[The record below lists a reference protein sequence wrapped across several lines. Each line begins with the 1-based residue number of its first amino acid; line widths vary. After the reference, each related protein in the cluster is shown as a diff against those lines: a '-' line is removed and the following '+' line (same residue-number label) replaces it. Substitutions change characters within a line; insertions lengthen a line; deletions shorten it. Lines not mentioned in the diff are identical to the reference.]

1 MHKVA
6 IIGLGHVGAT
16 VAYTLF
22 THGTAGE
29 LLLFDHKADKIESE
43 YRDLHDAIA
52 RDHFTVQVKKAN
64 WENEDDWAKLK
75 DFDIIVSAFGDIG
88 ATARTGSRQAELEE
102 NTVGVREISAKI
114 KKSGFNGI
122 LLNITNPCDV
132 IVDLYAKY
140 TGLPKKHILG
150 TGTYLDTSRMKRFV
164 GEKLNIDPHN
174 VHGYVIAEHGSNQ
187 FTAWPT
193 VYAAGKMVNDMF
205 SKSEQDKLSAE
216 PNHSSKVVSHG
227 KGYTNWAIASTAW
240 RLIENIF
247 NDTHAVVPVSNYDP
261 DNDLYLSWPV
271 VLGKDGILKR
281 CDLELS
287 EDEKQKYE
295 KAVKTVKDR
304 INKTDQFK

>member
-1 MHKVA
+1 MHRVA

-22 THGTAGE
+22 THGTVGE
-29 LLLFDHKADKIESE
+29 LLLFDRKADKIESE

-52 RDHFTVQVKKAN
+52 RDHFTVQVNKAEWN
-64 WENEDDWAKLK
+64 NDADWAKLK
-75 DFDIIVSAFGDIG
+75 DFDLIVSAFGDIG

-102 NTVGVREISAKI
+102 NTVGVREISDKI

-132 IVDLYAKY
+132 IVDLYARY
-140 TGLPKKHILG
+140 TGLPKNHILG

-164 GEKLNIDPHN
+164 AEKLNIDPHN

-187 FTAWPT
+187 FTAWST
-193 VYAAGKMVNDMF
+193 VYVAGKMAEQLF
-205 SKSEQDKLSAE
+205 SKSERDELSTE

-247 NDTHAVVPVSNYDP
+247 SDTHAIVPVSNYDP
-261 DNDLYLSWPV
+261 ENGLYLSWPV
-271 VLGKDGILKR
+271 ILGKDGIIKR
-281 CDLELS
+281 CQLNLTE
-287 EDEKQKYE
+287 EEKEKYQ
-295 KAVKTVKDR
+295 KAVDTVTDR
-304 INKTDQFK
+304 IKKNEEFK